1 MEVASAGNGRK
12 IDGRKTNERKINGG
26 LVKPLVSIL
35 RYAFGCHHRRRS
47 GVFTIK
53 KRTYQ
58 VCLKCGREFE
68 YSWALMHSVRSSH
81 ADSSHA
87 PLPPKVSYLAQTPKS
102 TPVIIVSPE
111 CVDGAANVDS

>member
-1 MEVASAGNGRK
+1 MEVASAGS
-12 IDGRKTNERKINGG
+12 ERTINGG
-26 LVKPLVSIL
+26 LVNPLVSVF

-58 VCLKCGREFE
+58 VCLKCGQEFE
-68 YSWALMHSVRSSH
+68 YSWALMHSIESSL
-81 ADSSHA
+81 ADSPHA

-102 TPVIIVSPE
+102 TPVIVDSPE
-111 CVDGAANVDS
+111 CVDGAANADS